1 MRSFVLGLAGALAL
15 AAAAGA
21 AQPPSAA
28 WLTLK
33 TKTSR
38 DHLMQDGNLWQCKMT
53 VCKAAKVR
61 TGDPAAACKTL
72 AGQLGE
78 LTAFSWQGAVLG
90 AEDLAACNA
99 AAKS

>member
-15 AAAAGA
+15 GGAVGA

-33 TKTSR
+33 AKTSR
-38 DHLMQDGNLWQCKMT
+38 DHLMQDGNLWQCKLT
-53 VCKAAKVR
+53 VCKAAKVK
-61 TGDPAAACKTL
+61 TSDPAAACKAM

-78 LTAFSWQGAVLG
+78 VTAFSWQGTALS
-90 AEDLAACNA
+90 AEDLAACNTA
-99 AAKS
+99 ARS

>member
-15 AAAAGA
+15 AGTVGA

-38 DHLMQDGNLWQCKMT
+38 DHLMQDGNLWQCKLT
-53 VCKAAKVR
+53 VCKAAKVK
-61 TGDPAAACKTL
+61 TGDAASACKAM

-78 LTAFSWQGAVLG
+78 LTAFSWQGTALG
-90 AEDLAACNA
+90 AEDLAACNTA
-99 AAKS
+99 ARS

>member
-1 MRSFVLGLAGALAL
+1 MRSFVLGLAGAMAL
-15 AAAAGA
+15 AGAVSA

-53 VCKAAKVR
+53 VCRAAKVK
-61 TGDPAAACKTL
+61 TTDPAAACKTL
-72 AGQLGE
+72 ANQLGE
-78 LTAFSWQGAVLG
+78 LTAFSWQGTALS

-99 AAKS
+99 KAS

>member
-1 MRSFVLGLAGALAL
+1 MRAFVLGMAGALAL
-15 AAAAGA
+15 AGAAGA
-21 AQPPSAA
+21 AQPSAA

-38 DHLMQDGNLWQCKMT
+38 DHLMQDGNLWQCKMD
-53 VCKAAKVR
+53 VCRAAKVK
-61 TGDPAAACKTL
+61 TNDPAAACKTL

-78 LTAFSWQGAVLG
+78 LTAFSWQGVALS

-99 AAKS
+99 AART